1 MTLHDPFDFFFSATI
16 TATYANVGSMY
27 VGLDVDVVALHYAF
41 NSCCCSAVTNFVVQA
56 AVPKTA
62 KVRLLPDLYSSI
74 RP

>member
-1 MTLHDPFDFFFSATI
+1 
-16 TATYANVGSMY
+16 MY
-27 VGLDVDVVALHYAF
+27 VGLNVAVVALHYAL

-62 KVRLLPDLYSSI
+62 KVSLHVALYSSI